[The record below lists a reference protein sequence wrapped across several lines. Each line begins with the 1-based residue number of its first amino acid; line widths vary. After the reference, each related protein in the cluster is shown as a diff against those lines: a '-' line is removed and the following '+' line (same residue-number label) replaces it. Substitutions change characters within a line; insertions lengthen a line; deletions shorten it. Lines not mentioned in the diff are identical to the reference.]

1 MKENEVI
8 TAIKARRSIRKYE
21 TRKIDDETIR
31 LILDAGRWAP
41 SGLNNQPWRF
51 MIIAD
56 SETKKGLSNLTKYNR
71 IVRESTLCIA
81 VFYDRMEGYDRDK
94 DVMAIGA
101 CIQNM
106 LLAAHSLGVGTVWL
120 GEILIRKVE
129 AGLLLGAKQDFE
141 LMALIAL
148 GSPAESPRSSRKELE
163 SLIITPRRAV
173 PETADR
179 GKIPGTLCGLWPP

>member
-1 MKENEVI
+1 MKDNEVI

-21 TRKIDDETIR
+21 TSKIDDETIR

-56 SETKKGLSNLTKYNR
+56 GETKKGLSNLTKYNR

-81 VFYDRMEGYDRDK
+81 VFYDRMKGYDRDK

-106 LLAAHSLGVGTVWL
+106 LLAAHTLGVGTVWL
-120 GEILIRKVE
+120 GEILSRKVE

-141 LMALIAL
+141 LMALISL

-163 SLIITPRRAV
+163 SLIITP
-173 PETADR
+173 PEGGPGDR
-179 GKIPGTLCGLWPP
+179 